1 MRMITRT
8 IPSWHQSLIDAFR
21 NPQDL
26 AEYLNIAPLD
36 LGFNSVQNEDFP
48 MLVPREFADRIEKG
62 NPQDPLLLQI
72 MPSNRE
78 LETKE
83 GYGEDPVGE
92 AEATMAPGV
101 MQKYHGRVLLVTTA
115 ACPIHCR
122 YCFRRHFPYSDSL
135 ASGPNLD
142 SAIKY
147 IEANREITEVI
158 LSGGDPLM
166 LNNTT
171 LKTVIKRLEQ
181 IDHLQRLRI
190 HSRMPIIVPSRI
202 DLELTELLQ
211 TSRFTSV
218 LVIHCNHPNEL
229 NQSVNDALSAI
240 SNAGIIILNQSVLLH
255 GVNDDTETLK
265 LLSERLF
272 SCGVLPYYLH
282 MLDRVTGAMHFEVET
297 TKAIAIHSQLQN
309 SLPGY
314 LIPKL
319 VYEKAG
325 AESKLPLLL

>member
-1 MRMITRT
+1 
-8 IPSWHQSLIDAFR
+8 
-21 NPQDL
+21 L
-26 AEYLNIAPLD
+26 AEYLNIEPLD
-36 LGFNSVQNEDFP
+36 LGFNSVQDEDFP
-48 MLVPREFADRIEKG
+48 MLVPREFADKIEKG

-72 MPSNRE
+72 IPSIRE
-78 LETKE
+78 LETKK

-92 AEATMAPGV
+92 AAATMAPGV
-101 MQKYHGRVLLVTTA
+101 LHKYQGRVLLVTTA

-135 ASGPNLD
+135 ASGPNFD

-166 LNNTT
+166 LNNTN
-171 LKTVIKRLEQ
+171 LETVIKRLEQ

-202 DLELTELLQ
+202 DLELTELLK

-218 LVIHCNHPNEL
+218 LVVHCNHPNEL
-229 NQSVNDALSAI
+229 NQSVTDALSVI

-282 MLDRVTGAMHFEVET
+282 MLDQVTGAMHFEVEPA
-297 TKAIAIHSQLQN
+297 KAMAIHSQLQN

-325 AESKLPLLL
+325 AESKIPLLL